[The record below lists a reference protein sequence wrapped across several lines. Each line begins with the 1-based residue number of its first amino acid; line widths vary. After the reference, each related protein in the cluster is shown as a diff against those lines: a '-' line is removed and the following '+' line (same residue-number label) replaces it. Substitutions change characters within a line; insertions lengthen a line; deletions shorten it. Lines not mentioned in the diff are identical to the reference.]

1 MGNLYV
7 LFGHPVGHSMSPIV
21 HNEQFSLL
29 NMPHHYHAIDVEPG
43 KIKEAV
49 EAIKALS
56 IAGANVTVPHKVEIM
71 KHLDHIDEEARIIGA
86 VNTIVN
92 ENGVLTG
99 YNTDGQG
106 YLESLLEVTGPD
118 ISDYKI
124 LVIGAGGAS
133 RAVVTVLCRY
143 GVNDLMIT
151 NRTQERAEALS
162 KDCGGQ
168 VISKEKAEGM
178 LSEFDV
184 IINTTS
190 IGMSPNTDEMPMS
203 VEGMKPKTIASDLIY
218 NPLQT
223 RWLAEAE
230 KRGAVTHS
238 GIGMFVRQGA
248 LAFKKWTGQ
257 EADLEIMTKTVLQQL
272 GGKND

>member
-1 MGNLYV
+1 
-7 LFGHPVGHSMSPIV
+7 
-21 HNEQFSLL
+21 
-29 NMPHHYHAIDVEPG
+29 
-43 KIKEAV
+43 
-49 EAIKALS
+49 
-56 IAGANVTVPHKVEIM
+56 
-71 KHLDHIDEEARIIGA
+71 
-86 VNTIVN
+86 
-92 ENGVLTG
+92 
-99 YNTDGQG
+99 
-106 YLESLLEVTGPD
+106 
-118 ISDYKI
+118 
-124 LVIGAGGAS
+124 
-133 RAVVTVLCRY
+133 
-143 GVNDLMIT
+143 
-151 NRTQERAEALS
+151 
-162 KDCGGQ
+162 
-168 VISKEKAEGM
+168 M